1 MSQKKRMLERKRR
14 EAALKKAERN
24 QAIGRVIGVVFIVL
38 IIAIIAG
45 ALIFDSV
52 KRSEKELNYSIGLD
66 ATGKIKGVKVENYVE
81 LADFNKLNMNK
92 SDYYPTEEEEQTY
105 INAIVE
111 SYPDLSDKKNV
122 EVKEKDTVS
131 IDYIGRIDGEKEYE
145 GGNTNGMGIRVTL
158 GTGTYP
164 TEFEEGIIG
173 HKTGE
178 TFEVTVPFRTD
189 FENEELAGKI
199 VIYTVTINGIYEPAE
214 FNDEFVEK
222 NFGLSVSSAE
232 DFLNKYRM
240 SAAQDNFDEYVQ
252 EYAISES
259 KVKSYPASYL
269 SKMKKYMKAKDYKQ
283 METTNSTYQSLY
295 GNDAYKDVLDMRKMT
310 KKEYKE
316 EVLNSAKE
324 QAEKNLIMQALFEK
338 FNLSVSEDDL
348 KAVST
353 SLGVSED
360 EYDQAVERFGEPY
373 LYQQAMIKAVNNYLA
388 ENYNLIDN

>member
-1 MSQKKRMLERKRR
+1 
-14 EAALKKAERN
+14 
-24 QAIGRVIGVVFIVL
+24 
-38 IIAIIAG
+38 
-45 ALIFDSV
+45 
-52 KRSEKELNYSIGLD
+52 
-66 ATGKIKGVKVENYVE
+66 
-81 LADFNKLNMNK
+81 
-92 SDYYPTEEEEQTY
+92 
-105 INAIVE
+105 
-111 SYPDLSDKKNV
+111 
-122 EVKEKDTVS
+122 
-131 IDYIGRIDGEKEYE
+131 
-145 GGNTNGMGIRVTL
+145 
-158 GTGTYP
+158 
-164 TEFEEGIIG
+164 
-173 HKTGE
+173 
-178 TFEVTVPFRTD
+178 
-189 FENEELAGKI
+189 
-199 VIYTVTINGIYEPAE
+199 
-214 FNDEFVEK
+214 
-222 NFGLSVSSAE
+222 
-232 DFLNKYRM
+232 M
-240 SAAQDNFDEYVQ
+240 SAAQDNFDKYVQ

-295 GNDAYKDVLDMRKMT
+295 GSDAYKDVLDMRKMT

-316 EVLNSAKE
+316 EVLKSAKE